1 MLEFWVQC
9 LGWEDSLEEGKAI
22 NSGILAWRI
31 PMDRGAWQATIHGV
45 AKSGTQLSNYAHTHK
60 PRIFQISKISNTLK
74 MCALKH
80 L

>member
-1 MLEFWVQC
+1 
-9 LGWEDSLEEGKAI
+9 
-22 NSGILAWRI
+22 
-31 PMDRGAWQATIHGV
+31 MDRGAWQATIQGV

-74 MCALKH
+74 MCVLKH